1 MKYPTTEIIY
11 NNKIID
17 MEFIPIMGMITGI
30 ITTLGFFIAV
40 VLTVKYVTAA
50 KNKEKMAL
58 IEKGV
63 DISEIY
69 QKKDHRNVTLKSGMF
84 LVGLALGLF
93 VAYFLTEITRINGV
107 IAYFSMILLFGG
119 AILIAFHWYNSKLPD

>member
-1 MKYPTTEIIY
+1 MYQV
-11 NNKIID
+11 
-17 MEFIPIMGMITGI
+17 IPIMGMITGI

-50 KNKEKMAL
+50 RNQEKMAL

-69 QKKDHRNVTLKSGMF
+69 QKKDHRNVTLKIVMF
-84 LVGLALGLF
+84 LVGLAVGLF
-93 VAYFLTEITRINGV
+93 FGYLLTEITRIDEV
-107 IAYFSMILLFGG
+107 VSYFSMILLFGG
-119 AILIAFHWYNSKLPD
+119 ASLIIFHWYNSKQPD

>member
-1 MKYPTTEIIY
+1 
-11 NNKIID
+11 

-63 DISEIY
+63 DLSEIY

-119 AILIAFHWYNSKLPD
+119 ASLIAFHWYNSRLPD